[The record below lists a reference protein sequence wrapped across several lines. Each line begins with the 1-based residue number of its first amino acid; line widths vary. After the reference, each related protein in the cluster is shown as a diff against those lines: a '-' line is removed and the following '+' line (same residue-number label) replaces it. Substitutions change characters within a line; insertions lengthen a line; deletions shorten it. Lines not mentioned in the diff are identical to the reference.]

1 MSWWSPKA
9 AIRRLIRGELGV
21 QDKVVGIAEMADAIK
36 TGRPAFP
43 SSDFT
48 LHLNELTLAIQ
59 NAGPQG
65 VSHKLT
71 TSFAPV
77 EPMPGTLNAK
87 VDNRKALRVP
97 LLARLAENL
106 VDRMHRM

>member
-1 MSWWSPKA
+1 MSH
-9 AIRRLIRGELGV
+9 
-21 QDKVVGIAEMADAIK
+21 
-36 TGRPAFP
+36 T
-43 SSDFT
+43 
-48 LHLNELTLAIQ
+48 
-59 NAGPQG
+59 
-65 VSHKLT
+65 LT